1 MRPFVHRLAVEAG
14 LAGFVRNGADGV
26 TIEVEGSR
34 IADFIARLSTETP
47 SLARIDTLA
56 LEPLAPEGDA
66 GFVIGASASGR
77 GASRIVPD
85 AATCADCLA
94 DLFDPGSRF
103 FGYPFVNCTQCGPR
117 FTITRGLP
125 YDRPRTAMA
134 GFGMCTECAADYA
147 DPRNRRFH
155 AEPIACPRLRPAPQP
170 LRGGDRHGAA
180 SGPDRRVEGHRRLS
194 SDVRR
199 PQRGDVWPPCA
210 GGSRG
215 RQSRS
220 R

>member
-1 MRPFVHRLAVEAG
+1 MAADRHGLRQSERVRVRLTGAVQGVGMRPFVHRLAVESG
-14 LAGFVRNGADGV
+14 LAGFVRDGADGV

-34 IADFIARLSTETP
+34 IADFIARLSMETP

-56 LEPLAPEGDA
+56 LESLSPEGDA

-94 DLFDPGSRF
+94 DLFDHGSRF

-134 GFGMCTECAADYA
+134 GFMMCTECAADYA
-147 DPRNRRFH
+147 DPRTAVFTPNRSH
-155 AEPIACPRLRPAPQP
+155 VQPAARASATP
-170 LRGGDRHGAA
+170 LRRSPRCCARA
-180 SGPDRRVEGHRRLS
+180 RS
-194 SDVRR
+194 S
-199 PQRGDVWPPCA
+199 P
-210 GGSRG
+210 
-215 RQSRS
+215 
-220 R
+220 